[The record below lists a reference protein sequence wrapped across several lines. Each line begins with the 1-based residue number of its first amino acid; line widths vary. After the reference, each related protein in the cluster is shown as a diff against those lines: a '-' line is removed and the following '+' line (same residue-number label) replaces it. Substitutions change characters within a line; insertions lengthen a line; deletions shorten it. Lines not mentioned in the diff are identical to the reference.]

1 MVGVI
6 AVMATSFKRAYASR
20 PCLPGVLYLV
30 TLTSW
35 QATVDP
41 LFHQRLDTHRRL
53 WLSLFWGHF
62 SFFLGPGAQQVL
74 FVTSKSL
81 FPQSTLLG
89 FSFILGCGVSCFW
102 WYPTFSCQ
110 CSVISCNFGVLT
122 GEDEHTSFYSTIL
135 KTTSCGCF

>member
-6 AVMATSFKRAYASR
+6 AVMATSFKRAYASM

-41 LFHQRLDTHRRL
+41 LFHQRLMDTHRRV

-62 SFFLGPGAQQVL
+62 FFLGPCPQQVL

-81 FPQSTLLG
+81 FRQSTFLGLLLYPWMWSILFLVG
-89 FSFILGCGVSCFW
+89 SNILLSMFSDQLQFLE
-102 WYPTFSCQ
+102 FSQ
-110 CSVISCNFGVLT
+110 GKM
-122 GEDEHTSFYSTIL
+122 STLPSIPP
-135 KTTSCGCF
+135 S